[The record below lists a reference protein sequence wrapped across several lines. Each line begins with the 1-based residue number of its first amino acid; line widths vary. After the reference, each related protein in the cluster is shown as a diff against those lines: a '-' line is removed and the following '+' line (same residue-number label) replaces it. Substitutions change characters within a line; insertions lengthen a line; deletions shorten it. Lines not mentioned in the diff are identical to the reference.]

1 VRVLLALIVL
11 VYLVIATLYAVKTP
25 AWQVPDEPA
34 QYNYMAQVYKNGCCP
49 KMEPGD
55 WDNDYLE
62 TIKAARFAPST
73 LGRFDAIQ
81 YEDHQPPLYYLLV
94 LPVYA
99 VSGGSLT
106 LLRLVSVLM
115 GAGVV
120 ILAWAAVQTVFP
132 AQPWLALATA
142 AFVAFLP
149 QHVFMMSGV
158 ENDSLAELIVAL
170 TLFLSMVYISGKRQ
184 IHPLILGLLMGA
196 AFVTKLTVYLPV
208 VGVIGLAVLLR
219 ARRECWPMG
228 RLIRQAAWVLVPA
241 LLIGSV
247 WWARNII
254 TYGSVAD
261 FMVQKTHDAVVVGQP
276 RTDDYQAQHGGV
288 GGWLRD
294 GVSITF
300 HSFWG
305 QFGWMGVPM
314 PDPFYTG
321 LLAFTVFVIIGALI
335 AAIRWHRALNVIQ
348 REELLLLGT
357 AAFLAFAAFAG
368 YNFKFV
374 QFQGRYLYPGL
385 IPIGL
390 FVATGLAGWASL
402 VASRFPAAR
411 WLTAGLVCLLA
422 LLDIYALYRFILPM
436 LA

>member
-1 VRVLLALIVL
+1 M
-11 VYLVIATLYAVKTP
+11 
-25 AWQVPDEPA
+25 
-34 QYNYMAQVYKNGCCP
+34 MA
-49 KMEPGD
+49 
-55 WDNDYLE
+55 
-62 TIKAARFAPST
+62 
-73 LGRFDAIQ
+73 
-81 YEDHQPPLYYLLV
+81 
-94 LPVYA
+94 
-99 VSGGSLT
+99 
-106 LLRLVSVLM
+106 
-115 GAGVV
+115 
-120 ILAWAAVQTVFP
+120 
-132 AQPWLALATA
+132 
-142 AFVAFLP
+142 
-149 QHVFMMSGV
+149 GV

-170 TLFLSMVYISGKRQ
+170 ALFLSVLYLGGRRQ
-184 IHPLILGLLMGA
+184 IHPLILGLVMGA

-208 VGVIGLAVLLR
+208 IGVIGLAVLLR
-219 ARRECWPMG
+219 ARRECWPIG
-228 RLIRQAAWVLVPA
+228 RLIRQSTWILVPA
-241 LLIGSV
+241 LLIGGV
-247 WWARNII
+247 WWARNVVS
-254 TYGSVAD
+254 YGDVAD

-276 RTDDYQAQHGGV
+276 RTDDYQAKHGGV

-321 LLAFTVFVIIGALI
+321 LLAFTLFVIVGALI

-348 REELLLLGT
+348 REELLLLGA

-385 IPIGL
+385 VPIGL
-390 FVATGLAGWASL
+390 FVAAGLAGWASL
-402 VASRFPAAR
+402 IASRFPLAR
-411 WLTAGLVCLLA
+411 WLTVGVVCLFA